1 VRVIGVG
8 NRWRGDDAAGLEVAG
23 LVRGMLPDAVEVLQ
37 REGEPI
43 DLIDAWQDA
52 DAVWVADAVSSG
64 AQAGVLYR
72 LDVHDH
78 ELPVE
83 LFRGSTHHLGLA
95 DAVELARTLDR
106 LPPRAVVYGV
116 EAASFEPGQGLSPA
130 VRDGVQEAARRISA
144 EVSRCL
150 DGRPG

>member
-1 VRVIGVG
+1 MIGVG
-8 NRWRGDDAAGLEVAG
+8 NRWRGDDAAGLEVAE
-23 LVRGMLPDAVEVLQ
+23 LLRGTLPGGVEVVE

-43 DLIDAWQDA
+43 DLIDAWQGA

-64 AQAGVLYR
+64 SPAGTLYR
-72 LDVHDH
+72 LDAHEH

-116 EAASFEPGQGLSPA
+116 EAASFAPGLGLTPA
-130 VRDGVQEAARRISA
+130 VRDGVA
-144 EVSRCL
+144 EVAHRIRAEVAGCL
-150 DGRPG
+150 GDRS